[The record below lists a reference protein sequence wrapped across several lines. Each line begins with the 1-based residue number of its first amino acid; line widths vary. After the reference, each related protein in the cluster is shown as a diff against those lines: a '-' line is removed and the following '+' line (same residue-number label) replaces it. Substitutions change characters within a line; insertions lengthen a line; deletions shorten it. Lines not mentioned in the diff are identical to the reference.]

1 MDFNS
6 RKPSSNFSHFL
17 HFSSRRYRKRYAIG
31 RKKDKKTPSDPNF
44 SESVLVKINK
54 MWDRH
59 RLFFAFHRNFA

>member
-31 RKKDKKTPSDPNF
+31 QKKDKKNALGAEF

-54 MWDRH
+54 I
-59 RLFFAFHRNFA
+59 